1 MNILVLNGSPAGKYS
16 VTLQTVLYLEK
27 CFPACDFQ
35 VLHVGQRI
43 RSMEKDFTPCAE
55 ALEKA
60 DLILFCYPVYTFLVP
75 AQLHRFIELMKEH
88 RPDVAGIFATQ
99 LSTSKHFY
107 DTTAHRFIQDNC
119 ADLGLRYIRGLSA
132 DMEDLTTEKGQQ
144 QAVDFFRFVRWSM
157 EHGLAEPDPDVAA
170 FFPMSAS
177 VPEEEAEAKPGEIA
191 LVTDLSGE
199 HPENLQAMID
209 RFVKRSP
216 RRVKVIDLAEF
227 PFAGGCLGCFRCAAD
242 GNCVYK
248 DGFDSF
254 LREQIQS
261 AQAIVYAFTIRDH
274 SMGYRFKL
282 YDDRQ
287 FCNGHRPVTH
297 GSPVGYLV
305 DGDLTA
311 ETNLRLLLEARAQVG
326 GNFLAGIATD
336 ETDPDAAVDQ
346 MALTL
351 EYAVENAY
359 CPPADFLGVGGM
371 KIFRDLIYQMRGMM
385 KADHRFY
392 KANGLYDDYPQ
403 KHRMKTAAMYL
414 IGSMMTNEKIRKKAG
429 NRINEGMVMPYQ
441 AALKKA
447 VPAEEAVPAEQ
458 TETATP

>member
-1 MNILVLNGSPAGKYS
+1 MNVLVLNGSPAGKYS

-27 CFPACDFQ
+27 CFPSCTFE

-43 RSMEKDFTPCAE
+43 RSMEKDFAPCAE

-75 AQLHRFIELMKEH
+75 AQLHRFIELIKEH
-88 RPDVAGIFATQ
+88 RPDIAGKYATQ
-99 LSTSKHFY
+99 ISTSKHFY

-132 DMEDLTTEKGQQ
+132 DMEDLTTEKGQK

-157 EHGLAEPDPDVAA
+157 ASGVTEPASEAA
-170 FFPMSAS
+170 SRETLTAS
-177 VPEEEAEAKPGEIA
+177 LPEEAAKPKPGEIA

-199 HPENLQAMID
+199 HPEKLKAMID

-227 PFAGGCLGCFRCAAD
+227 PFAGGCLGCFRCAAT
-242 GNCVYK
+242 GRCVYK

-261 AQAIVYAFTIRDH
+261 AQAIVYAFTIKDH

-287 FCNGHRPVTH
+287 FCNGHRTVTH

-305 DGDLTA
+305 DGDLAA

-336 ETDPDAAVDQ
+336 ETDPDGAIDQ
-346 MALTL
+346 MAATL
-351 EYAVENAY
+351 DYALENAY

-403 KHRMKTAAMYL
+403 RHRMKTAAMYL

-429 NRINEGMVMPYQ
+429 NKINEGMVMPYQ

-447 VPAEEAVPAEQ
+447 VPAEEDAKEARDTVSVS
-458 TETATP
+458 